1 MANRPNPHDAFF
13 RQAFG
18 SSKHVAGLLKLILP
32 KNLQAVLDLDPDKIR
47 VLNPMHVDAELRST
61 GSDLV
66 VEVPRLGAAGDLDR
80 APAIFILAIEH
91 QRQDER
97 FIVVR
102 QLGYT
107 VRIWERWL
115 REHPDATHL
124 PPVIPVLIHNG
135 ERPWRSPTSLHA
147 LLDLPDVPLDSTLR
161 SLLPSMEV
169 VLADLASPE
178 LTRAVLRA
186 RADDADAVSETLLE
200 ILQGATRADA
210 DALLDEW
217 TSRLRPL
224 HDEPAGWSTLVAAL
238 CYLAQVSAIPKPHLV
253 TAAEVL
259 PEPTKE
265 TFMTAAQEWFLEGK
279 EEGRLEG
286 KEEGRL
292 EGKEEG
298 RLEGKEEGER
308 AALAATLSKLAR
320 LRFRNVPP
328 DCAARI
334 ETASKADLER
344 WLERFVTAE
353 TLDDL
358 FV

>member
-1 MANRPNPHDAFF
+1 MATRPNPHDAFF

-18 SSKHVAGLLKLILP
+18 SPKHVVGLLRLVLP
-32 KNLQAVLDLDPDKIR
+32 KHLQAVLDLDPEKIR
-47 VLNPMHVDAELRST
+47 ILDPTHVDAELRST

-66 VEVPRLGAAGDLDR
+66 VEVPRRAAAGDSDR

-124 PPVIPVLIHNG
+124 PPVIPVVIHNG

-147 LLDLPDVPLDSTLR
+147 LLDLPDVPLDPSLR
-161 SLLPSMEV
+161 ALLPSMEV
-169 VLADLASPE
+169 VFADLASPD

-186 RADDADAVSETLLE
+186 RADDADTVAETLLE

-210 DALLDEW
+210 DALLDDW
-217 TSRLRPL
+217 ASRLRPL

-238 CYLAQVSAIPKPHLV
+238 CYLAQVSAIPKPHL
-253 TAAEVL
+253 AAAADAL

-279 EEGRLEG
+279 QEGRTEGREEGR
-286 KEEGRL
+286 EEGA
-292 EGKEEG
+292 
-298 RLEGKEEGER
+298 R
-308 AALAATLSKLAR
+308 AALASTLSKLAR
-320 LRFRNVPP
+320 LRFRDIPP
-328 DCAARI
+328 ESAARI
-334 ETASKADLER
+334 DSASKVDLER

-358 FV
+358 FA

>member
-1 MANRPNPHDAFF
+1 MVTRPNPHDAFF

-18 SSKHVAGLLKLILP
+18 SPRHVVGLLKLVLP
-32 KNLQAVLDLDPDKIR
+32 KHLQAVLDLDPEKIR
-47 VLNPMHVDAELRST
+47 VLDPIHVDEALRST

-66 VEVPRLGAAGDLDR
+66 VEVPRLGAAGEAAR

-115 REHPDATHL
+115 RAHPGATHL
-124 PPVIPVLIHNG
+124 PPVIPVVIHNG

-147 LLDLPDVPLDSTLR
+147 LLDLPDVPLDPALR

-186 RADDADAVSETLLE
+186 RAEDADTVSETLLE

-210 DALLDEW
+210 DALLDDW
-217 TSRLRPL
+217 ALRLRPL

-238 CYLAQVSAIPKPHLV
+238 CYLAQVSGIPKPHL
-253 TAAEVL
+253 AAAADAL

-265 TFMTAAQEWFLEGK
+265 TFMTAAQEWMLEGMEK
-279 EEGRLEG
+279 GRVEGRLEG
-286 KEEGRL
+286 RL
-292 EGKEEG
+292 EG
-298 RLEGKEEGER
+298 REEGER
-308 AALAATLSKLAR
+308 AALASMLTKQAR
-320 LRFRNVPP
+320 LRFRDVPP
-328 DCAARI
+328 DSTARI
-334 ETASKADLER
+334 ESASKADLER
-344 WLERFVTAE
+344 WLERFVIAE
-353 TLDDL
+353 SLEDL
-358 FV
+358 FA